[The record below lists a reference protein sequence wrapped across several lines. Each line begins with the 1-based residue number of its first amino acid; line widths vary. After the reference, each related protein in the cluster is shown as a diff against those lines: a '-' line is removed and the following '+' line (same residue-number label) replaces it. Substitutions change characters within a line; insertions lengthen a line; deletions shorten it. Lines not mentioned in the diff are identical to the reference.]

1 MRNVS
6 GPVHHVRV
14 PSVNAAASFL
24 EGIKGNQVRS
34 IQKTKTDRGDG
45 KKPDYSIEV
54 IFDDGTTG
62 SYPLSIDGVP
72 VDPKTFVESIS
83 SSLVPGMKDIDKV
96 VEQTKNLTG
105 KTSKDFQAVTGGFER
120 KLAPKPAEVDPI
132 LSRNV
137 FLDNIKGT
145 TEGGE
150 KISLKD
156 NENIIRGRGWDQN
169 DWEIKEFPNKT
180 KLDLLY
186 PNTPV
191 VLERI
196 DGHAYL
202 VNQRALEIAKIDV
215 NTKVDN
221 GTIIIENGKLT
232 GVLIDGPMSL
242 IDRAFGEVSLDDK
255 IKALMSAQEICFK
268 HGLTT
273 VDDAGLSKDVILL
286 VDSLQKEKK
295 LKMRIYAMISNIEN
309 DVNYFLKSGPIKTN
323 SLNVRSVKVYGD
335 GALGSRGATL
345 KEPYSDDNHNYGK
358 LVTDVES
365 IKILAKKLSEADFQ
379 MNTHAIGDSTVN
391 ILIKAYS
398 KVLEKKTDPRWR
410 IEHSQIIDRNDLDGY
425 NEKILPSVQPTH
437 ATSDMYWAEDRIG
450 PKRIKGAYAYKD
462 LLKRSKVIG
471 LGTDFPV
478 EKVNPFHTFYAAIAR
493 KDLNNYPENGF
504 EYENALSREETL
516 KGMTIWAAYLNFEE
530 KEKGSIEKGKFA
542 DFIIIDRDIMKV
554 ETRKTPNT
562 KVLKT
567 YLSGELV
574 YSNIKA
580 N

>member
-1 MRNVS
+1 M
-6 GPVHHVRV
+6 
-14 PSVNAAASFL
+14 
-24 EGIKGNQVRS
+24 
-34 IQKTKTDRGDG
+34 
-45 KKPDYSIEV
+45 
-54 IFDDGTTG
+54 
-62 SYPLSIDGVP
+62 
-72 VDPKTFVESIS
+72 
-83 SSLVPGMKDIDKV
+83 
-96 VEQTKNLTG
+96 
-105 KTSKDFQAVTGGFER
+105 
-120 KLAPKPAEVDPI
+120 
-132 LSRNV
+132 
-137 FLDNIKGT
+137 
-145 TEGGE
+145 
-150 KISLKD
+150 
-156 NENIIRGRGWDQN
+156 
-169 DWEIKEFPNKT
+169 
-180 KLDLLY
+180 DLLY

-191 VLERI
+191 ILERI

-202 VNQRALEIAKIDV
+202 VNQKALEIAKIDI
-215 NTKVDN
+215 NTKEDN
-221 GTIIIENGKLT
+221 GTIINKNGKLT

-255 IKALMSAQEICFK
+255 IKALLSAQEICFK

-273 VDDAGLSKDVILL
+273 VDDAGLSKNVILL
-286 VDSLQKEKK
+286 IDSLQKQNK
-295 LKMRIYAMISNIEN
+295 LKMRIYAMISNMEN
-309 DVNYFLKSGPIKTN
+309 DVNYFLKNGPIKTN

-345 KEPYSDDNHNYGK
+345 KEPYSDDKHNYGK
-358 LVTDVES
+358 LVTDIES
-365 IKILAKKLSEADFQ
+365 IKILAKKLSDANFQ
-379 MNTHAIGDSTVN
+379 MNTHAIGDSTIN

-398 KVLEKKTDPRWR
+398 KVLKNKTDPRWR

-437 ATSDMYWAEDRIG
+437 ATSDMYWAEDRVG

-462 LLKRSKVIG
+462 LLERSKVIG

-478 EKVNPFHTFYAAIAR
+478 EKVNPFHTFYAATAR
-493 KDLNNYPENGF
+493 KDLDNYPKGGF
-504 EYENALSREETL
+504 EFSNALSREETL

-554 ETRKTPNT
+554 ETSKTPNT

-580 N
+580 D